1 VLQLLSDARRPG
13 DIAGYSTNRYQP
25 GSICINIVQALI
37 ACFQHCSGDFMNKS
51 SLLVVATGLVFCLN
65 AHALELQEDLSK
77 VNVEEIDAIDWD
89 RAFKRMKMLSPMG
102 FHPFLMPLIMKNRD
116 FIELTPEQL
125 RVFKRWRDKNR
136 VPMLHTMDKIIY
148 ERNLF
153 NKLALQPDTSNE
165 VLMTKQREIFKLH
178 EKVLEYQLSCRRN
191 ILDTFSAEQWD
202 NFRFVLGENGYE
214 I

>member
-1 VLQLLSDARRPG
+1 
-13 DIAGYSTNRYQP
+13 
-25 GSICINIVQALI
+25 
-37 ACFQHCSGDFMNKS
+37 MNKS

-65 AHALELQEDLSK
+65 AHALELQEDLSQ
-77 VNVEEIDAIDWD
+77 VNVEEIDAIDWGL
-89 RAFKRMKMLSPMG
+89 AFKRMKMLSPMG

>member
-1 VLQLLSDARRPG
+1 
-13 DIAGYSTNRYQP
+13 
-25 GSICINIVQALI
+25 
-37 ACFQHCSGDFMNKS
+37 MNKS

-65 AHALELQEDLSK
+65 AHALELQEDLSQ